1 MKSNN
6 YSKLGKTYLIVSG
19 TLIICIIIL
28 TFLLQFF
35 KISRYGIISENLEY
49 KAEVKAKRGSII
61 TSDKLEIAQDLE
73 FQNFIIDPTLFANDE
88 EINKFIEILSKVI
101 TDLDLIEVK
110 SKIIEKRAKG
120 NKYYPFEKTLITL
133 DQREEI
139 EKLIKDEKR
148 KKKGFFKGRFISFNR
163 VFERKYTDNSV
174 FETLVGYL
182 NKEGIGVYG
191 LEHKYQDYLKGID
204 GIVSG
209 TRPFTPG
216 VAEYTLPYL
225 LDQKVEKKDEP
236 GKNLVLSINSIFQ
249 YALDDVLKNAYEAY
263 TPVSAMGIIMETD
276 TGRILAMD
284 SYPKATNKAEI
295 KNYNITSLFEPGSIF
310 KPITVAAAMDDGK
323 INENTQISSSG
334 SIRIKNRTIKDHD
347 NTTTGTMSVSK
358 IMAHSGNVGLVKI
371 SQMMDPSVFYNYLV
385 KFGLGNKTGIDT
397 SFETSVKMMTTKQ
410 FTEVRRS
417 NVSFGQGINMTQL
430 QILTALNASVNGGNL
445 IQPRLVDK
453 IIDKEGNII
462 KEFSP
467 TIKSKVVSEDTSR
480 RIRNILEKVVSEG
493 TGQGIKL
500 EGYRLGGKTGTA
512 QKAGPNGYESGK
524 YFSSFFT
531 FFPVDNPKY
540 SILVT
545 VDEPH
550 GAYYGAAVALPMVRD
565 VLDKVIKYENILP
578 NSDNI
583 DSKHLLKEEGVI
595 TTDNNNNNIN
605 NLNEALAINLMP
617 NLKGLTRKNIIKLNL
632 YGYKLEIRGHGR
644 VISQYPESGKVIKK
658 GDLIKLEL
666 Q

>member
-1 MKSNN
+1 MKNKN
-6 YSKLGKTYLIVSG
+6 KIPKYVYLTSIYLAIF
-19 TLIICIIIL
+19 LIIL
-28 TFLLQFF
+28 STFFLQIF
-35 KISRYGIISENLEY
+35 KLSLHGKISENLEY
-49 KAEVKAKRGSII
+49 KAVIKAKRGSII
-61 TSDKLEIAQDLE
+61 TSDNLEIAQDLE

-101 TDLDLIEVK
+101 PELDTIEVK
-110 SKIIEKRAKG
+110 NKIIEKRIKK
-120 NKYYPFEKTLITL
+120 NKYYPFEKTLITI
-133 DQREEI
+133 DQREKI
-139 EKLIKDEKR
+139 EELIRNEKKR
-148 KKKGFFKGRFISFNR
+148 KKGFFKGRFISFNR
-163 VFERKYTDNSV
+163 VFERKYIDNSV
-174 FETLVGYL
+174 FESLIGFL
-182 NKEGIGVYG
+182 NREGEGVYG

-209 TRPFTPG
+209 IRPFTPS

-225 LDQKVEKKDEP
+225 LDQKVVKKDEP
-236 GKNLVLSINSIFQ
+236 GKNLLLSINSIFQ

-284 SYPKATNKAEI
+284 SYPKASNKAEI

-310 KPITVAAAMDDGK
+310 KPITVASAIDDGK

-334 SIRIKNRTIKDHD
+334 KIKIKNRTINDHD
-347 NTTTGTMSVSK
+347 NTTIGTMSVSK

-371 SQMMDPSVFYNYLV
+371 SQMMDPTVFYNYLV

-397 SFETSVKMMTTKQ
+397 SFETSAKMMTTKQ

-430 QILTALNASVNGGNL
+430 QILTALNATVNGGNL

-453 IIDKEGNII
+453 IVDKEGNVI
-462 KEFSP
+462 KEYTP

-480 RIRNILEKVVSEG
+480 RIREILEKVVSEG

-512 QKAGPNGYESGK
+512 QKAGPNGYETGK

-550 GAYYGAAVALPMVRD
+550 GAYYGASVALPMVRD

-578 NSDNI
+578 NSNDIDNQ
-583 DSKHLLKEEGVI
+583 HLLKEEGTI
-595 TTDNNNNNIN
+595 IKDNNNNNIAK
-605 NLNEALAINLMP
+605 LNEAISINLMP
-617 NLKGLTRKNIIKLNL
+617 NLKGLTRKNIIKLTL
-632 YGYKLEIRGHGR
+632 EGYKVEIKGHGR
-644 VISQYPESGKVIKK
+644 VVAQYPETGKVIKK

>member
-295 KNYNITSLFEPGSIF
+295 KN
-310 KPITVAAAMDDGK
+310 
-323 INENTQISSSG
+323 
-334 SIRIKNRTIKDHD
+334 RTIKDHD

-462 KEFSP
+462 KEFNP
-467 TIKSKVVSEDTSR
+467 IIKSKVVSEDTSR
-480 RIRNILEKVVSEG
+480 RIREILEKVVSEG

-605 NLNEALAINLMP
+605 KLNEALAINLMP

-632 YGYKLEIRGHGR
+632 YGYKVEIRGHGR

>member
-1 MKSNN
+1 M
-6 YSKLGKTYLIVSG
+6 
-19 TLIICIIIL
+19 
-28 TFLLQFF
+28 
-35 KISRYGIISENLEY
+35 
-49 KAEVKAKRGSII
+49 
-61 TSDKLEIAQDLE
+61 
-73 FQNFIIDPTLFANDE
+73 
-88 EINKFIEILSKVI
+88 
-101 TDLDLIEVK
+101 
-110 SKIIEKRAKG
+110 
-120 NKYYPFEKTLITL
+120 
-133 DQREEI
+133 
-139 EKLIKDEKR
+139 
-148 KKKGFFKGRFISFNR
+148 
-163 VFERKYTDNSV
+163 
-174 FETLVGYL
+174 
-182 NKEGIGVYG
+182 
-191 LEHKYQDYLKGID
+191 
-204 GIVSG
+204 
-209 TRPFTPG
+209 
-216 VAEYTLPYL
+216 
-225 LDQKVEKKDEP
+225 DQKVEKKDEP

-605 NLNEALAINLMP
+605 KLNEALAINLMP

-632 YGYKLEIRGHGR
+632 YGYKVEIRGHGR